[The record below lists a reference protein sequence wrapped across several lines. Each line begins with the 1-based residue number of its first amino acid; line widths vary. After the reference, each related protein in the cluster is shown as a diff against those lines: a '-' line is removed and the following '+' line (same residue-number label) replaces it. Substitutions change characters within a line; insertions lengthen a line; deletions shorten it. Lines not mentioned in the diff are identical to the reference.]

1 MSLACND
8 LGTMASS
15 MGRGSPRLLCGLRAT
30 GRGGP
35 PGLGSRASRRRRALR
50 RRRAA
55 PLTPPSRPLQCVPTT
70 PPKCVEPLPLG
81 PGVGLLEDRA
91 ATGKSPDSMP
101 EQTGERAD
109 FGVEHYT
116 DEPLPLGP
124 GVSLLEDRTAAGKSP
139 DRLPEQTGER
149 ADFGVE
155 HCTYAYAL
163 VRREREALA
172 RLMALA
178 SFEEAVF
185 QRLAQLDYAGRLPD
199 EPTVLYFAALWEYFG
214 ESGV

>member
-1 MSLACND
+1 
-8 LGTMASS
+8 
-15 MGRGSPRLLCGLRAT
+15 
-30 GRGGP
+30 
-35 PGLGSRASRRRRALR
+35 
-50 RRRAA
+50 
-55 PLTPPSRPLQCVPTT
+55 
-70 PPKCVEPLPLG
+70 
-81 PGVGLLEDRA
+81 
-91 ATGKSPDSMP
+91 MP

-139 DRLPEQTGER
+139 DRVPEQTGER

-155 HCTYAYAL
+155 RCTYADAL